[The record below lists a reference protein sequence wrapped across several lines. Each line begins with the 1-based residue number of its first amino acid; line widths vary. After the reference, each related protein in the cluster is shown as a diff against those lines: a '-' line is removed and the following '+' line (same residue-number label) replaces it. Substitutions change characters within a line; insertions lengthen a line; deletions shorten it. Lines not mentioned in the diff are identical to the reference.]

1 MNTIELPELTNKA
14 LEETLSDKMFS
25 LFLTEE
31 TKVKR
36 IEINKDLEAVID
48 GVDKILL
55 KHRGIRSDAF
65 IDISNLRDKLRK
77 YTIGE

>member
-31 TKVKR
+31 TKVIIR
-36 IEINKDLEAVID
+36 QRFEEAKKL
-48 GVDKILL
+48 GFENQKM
-55 KHRGIRSDAF
+55 F
-65 IDISNLRDKLRK
+65 IKS
-77 YTIGE
+77 